1 MFLLRRVCCG
11 QLGIKRDRKCRK
23 LTAKEGDRNIVTV
36 PYEIQHHHSTERV
49 RTGNQLDTERVRTG
63 NQLDTLSSCNL
74 RKKEKQM
81 TNFALSLF

>member
-11 QLGIKRDRKCRK
+11 QLSIKRDRKCRK

-36 PYEIQHHHSTERV
+36 PYEIQQHHSTERV
-49 RTGNQLDTERVRTG
+49 RTGNQLDA
-63 NQLDTLSSCNL
+63 LSSCNL